1 MTNETTDEMSDI
13 EQEDAVE
20 HEEIAEQTDAEAVAE
35 EEEAV
40 AEDAAEAEE
49 GAEEVDEESAEEEEP
64 EKEGVDTR
72 PTPRKVDGGQWEIEC
87 SKCDKLDTIPFEP
100 YEDAAVYC
108 RRCYE
113 RDKRERQKRERS
125 SPRKQHGT
133 RVSFNI
139 VCAECGREAELDYVP
154 KGISMHEMQ
163 CPDCFEDETESGR
176 WKQVRDVKQRE
187 QASEWSFDCAKC
199 GRTDWL
205 NFEPNRHKDYLCT
218 RCFYRQAD
226 PKHERLENKE
236 SVGPGVFIRKNK
248 SDD

>member
-20 HEEIAEQTDAEAVAE
+20 REEDAVEEEEAVS

-40 AEDAAEAEE
+40 AEA
-49 GAEEVDEESAEEEEP
+49 EESAEAAEQADEETVDEEEP
-64 EKEGVDTR
+64 EKEGVDSR

-113 RDKRERQKRERS
+113 RDKRQRQKRERS

-139 VCAECGREAELDYVP
+139 VCSECGSEAELDYVP
-154 KGISMHEMQ
+154 KGISMDEMQ

-176 WKQVRDVKQRE
+176 WKQVRDVKKKE
-187 QASEWSFDCAKC
+187 QTSEWSFDCAKC

-226 PKHERLENKE
+226 PKHERLEDKQ
-236 SVGPGVFIRKNK
+236 SVGPGVFIRKSK